1 LRDLGTEADVE
12 VGLIDP
18 HPVQNARKLACSR
31 DAAHNM
37 LDRLA
42 IRRLQARKADRFLTR
57 SNKLAAAS
65 QSA

>member
-1 LRDLGTEADVE
+1 
-12 VGLIDP
+12 
-18 HPVQNARKLACSR
+18 
-31 DAAHNM
+31 M